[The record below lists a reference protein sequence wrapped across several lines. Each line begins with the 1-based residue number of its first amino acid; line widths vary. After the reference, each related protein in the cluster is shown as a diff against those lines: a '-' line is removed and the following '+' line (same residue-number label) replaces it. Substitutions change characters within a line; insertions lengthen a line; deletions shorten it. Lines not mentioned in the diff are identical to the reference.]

1 MTNAGGNGGNAPRR
15 SGPGMAPGDDQSGDD
30 IGASA
35 RPSFGRT
42 TQAVRAAGL
51 AEGSVRRIGRTWVLG
66 FYVALRNLKMYPVE
80 NSVVQRAIEEL
91 TTLSGEL
98 IAGDGECEF
107 RLAGEFL
114 FLNSTRMKLDL
125 DNYTSFSYILGRCR
139 DAGVG
144 LVKFNERP
152 SQRDWTVLLS
162 FLSSPQGAGAAERFD
177 VLLKRLADLNVH
189 VFEVL
194 PPTESSDEPA
204 DAGEAKERAKRTYQQ
219 SVSTTK
225 DVINSVRMG
234 QSPSIKKI
242 KRVVQG
248 IVDQILADDAS
259 LMGLTTIRDYD
270 DYTFTHCV
278 NVCIFSV
285 TLGRR
290 LGLTRLQLYD
300 LGFSALFHDIG
311 KSRVP
316 IDIIQKPDMLTE
328 DEWRL
333 MAAHPWLGVLA
344 LFQLKEHSEFPY
356 RAMLVAYQH
365 HMKRDL
371 TGYPRSLRMSDMTF
385 YSKIVAIADG
395 FDAATTRRV
404 YMSESIGPAA
414 VLQEMRDNPRRGMDP
429 VVVKAFVALL
439 GIYPVGALAVLDTF
453 ELAIVHSVN
462 PLPDM
467 LSRPIVR
474 VVSDEVGNVVH
485 PGQLVDLAERD
496 EAGNFL
502 KTIIKTADPDRY
514 GIRVGDYFL

>member
-1 MTNAGGNGGNAPRR
+1 MTGPTPPGG
-15 SGPGMAPGDDQSGDD
+15 
-30 IGASA
+30 
-35 RPSFGRT
+35 RPSVARD
-42 TQAVRAAGL
+42 TQALKAAGL
-51 AEGSVRRIGRTWVLG
+51 GEGAVRTIGRTWVLG
-66 FYVALRNLKMYPVE
+66 LYVALRNLKMYPVE
-80 NSVVQRAIEEL
+80 NAVVQKALEDL
-91 TTLSGEL
+91 TNLSGEL

-114 FLNSTRMKLDL
+114 FLNATRMKLDL

-144 LVKFNERP
+144 LLRFHERP
-152 SQRDWTVLLS
+152 SVRDWTILLS
-162 FLSSPQGAGAAERFD
+162 FLTSTTGGAPADRFE
-177 VLLKRLADLNVH
+177 LLQKRLAETNVH
-189 VFEVL
+189 VFEL
-194 PPTESSDEPA
+194 SPPIESADDPE
-204 DAGEAKERAKRTYQQ
+204 DAGEAKERAKKTYQQ

-225 DVINSVRMG
+225 EVINSVRMG
-234 QSPSIKKI
+234 QSPNIKKI

-248 IVDQILADDAS
+248 IVDQILSEETS

-285 TLGRR
+285 ALGRR

-316 IDIIQKPDMLTE
+316 IDIIQKPDALTE

-333 MAAHPWLGVLA
+333 VAAHPWLGVLA
-344 LFQLKEHSEFPY
+344 LFQLREQSEFPY

-371 TGYPRSLRMSDMTF
+371 TGYPRSLHLSEMTF
-385 YSKIVAIADG
+385 YSKIVAVADG

-404 YMSESIGPAA
+404 YMSDALDPSE
-414 VLQEMRDNPRRGMDP
+414 VLREMRDNPRRGMDP

-439 GIYPVGALAVLDTF
+439 GIYPVGTFVVLDTF
-453 ELAIVHSVN
+453 ELAIVHGAN
-462 PLPDM
+462 PLPEM
-467 LSRPIVR
+467 VSRPLVR
-474 VVSDEVGNVVH
+474 IVSDALGNVLH
-485 PGQLVDLAERD
+485 PGEVVDLAERD
-496 EAGNFL
+496 ESGAYRR
-502 KTIIKTADPDRY
+502 TIIKTGDPERY